1 VSHILIEHSSNLR
14 GQLNLPRF
22 VEAIR
27 QAALATG
34 IFPRGGM
41 RTQAYESDPYCEA
54 GRRPDNTFVH
64 LSVNVGEG
72 RDHATRRQACEEIF
86 AAACEQLREVHA
98 RAPLGRSVGISVEMQ
113 EREPDSAPGQSNIQ
127 DYVQSRGRR

>member
-1 VSHILIEHSSNLR
+1 MTYIVIEHSANLR
-14 GQLNLPRF
+14 RQLNLPKF

-41 RTQAYESDPYCEA
+41 RTRAYESDPYCDA

-72 RDHATRRQACEEIF
+72 RDHATRRQACEDIF
-86 AAACEQLREVHA
+86 AACCEQLREVHA
-98 RAPLGRSVGISVEMQ
+98 RAPLGISVEMQ
-113 EREPDSAPGQSNIQ
+113 ERDTDAGLKLSNVR
-127 DYVQSRGRR
+127 DLVKDRARR